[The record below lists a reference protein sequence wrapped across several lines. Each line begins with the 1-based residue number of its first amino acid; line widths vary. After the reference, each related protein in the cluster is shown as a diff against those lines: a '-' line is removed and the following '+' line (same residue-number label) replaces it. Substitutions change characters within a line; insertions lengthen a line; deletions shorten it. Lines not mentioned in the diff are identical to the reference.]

1 MMHLMLVDGDDEHA
15 IRFEQPTRN
24 DKSASH
30 EGEPLAMTPGVRL
43 IDVVVVVFP
52 VTGARVVGRVDIDA
66 IDPAGIKPFK
76 QLEGVVVVGLKE
88 QVMRRIA
95 SLLEALDRYD
105 GGGTISA
112 RDARAAMKPRIRQ
125 REQLGEVLLE
135 DEPKLLFLFSALRS
149 VRAAEHE
156 GRAG

>member
-1 MMHLMLVDGDDEHA
+1 
-15 IRFEQPTRN
+15 
-24 DKSASH
+24 
-30 EGEPLAMTPGVRL
+30 MTPGVRL

-105 GGGTISA
+105 GGGKTGSPNRLTRVRSA
-112 RDARAAMKPRIRQ
+112 QEMRSGSPP
-125 REQLGEVLLE
+125 LSGTH
-135 DEPKLLFLFSALRS
+135 SAVCALIC
-149 VRAAEHE
+149 
-156 GRAG
+156 